1 MCLWASDSKPWSS
14 CGRHER
20 SAQHAY
26 KPIRRRKVVHSWGE
40 LIKTSHMTSGLS
52 LKWLGAIRATLIS
65 VNRCSAG
72 GRQTLGDGSERRLA
86 GGSLSPRNT
95 VASTCWSLEG
105 IPPWPTLTVVLR
117 YWSRTRTL
125 P

>member
-40 LIKTSHMTSGLS
+40 LIKTSHMTRSTVPPRVSSTSATLRYVAARRHLFIGLS
-52 LKWLGAIRATLIS
+52 VDQSELSRIYEEEHFTRGTALPA
-65 VNRCSAG
+65 
-72 GRQTLGDGSERRLA
+72 RQ
-86 GGSLSPRNT
+86 PQ
-95 VASTCWSLEG
+95 
-105 IPPWPTLTVVLR
+105 
-117 YWSRTRTL
+117 
-125 P
+125 